1 MITLTDSAIQELKR
15 LRSKY
20 EKEGSQ
26 PILRL
31 GVKPSG
37 CSGLSYVMNFE
48 SRANPDDH
56 TFDFGDIQ
64 VAVDPLSMTLISGTT
79 VDFSEDLL
87 GAVSASGTP
96 TQSPVVGVAPPLP
109 LLRLLLSLVTKVSI
123 AASHPPLGVNGWRAL
138 GWAAKGQTKSIPS
151 GW

>member
-1 MITLTDSAIQELKR
+1 MITVTDSAVQELKR

-20 EKEGSQ
+20 EKDGAE

-48 SRANPDDH
+48 SQANPDDQ
-56 TFDFGDIQ
+56 TFEFDGLR
-64 VAVDPLSMTLISGTT
+64 VAVDPLSMTLISGIT

-87 GAVSASGTP
+87 GGGFRFKNPNAVASCGCGTSFAISE
-96 TQSPVVGVAPPLP
+96 T
-109 LLRLLLSLVTKVSI
+109 
-123 AASHPPLGVNGWRAL
+123 AA
-138 GWAAKGQTKSIPS
+138 AAGH
-151 GW
+151 

>member
-87 GAVSASGTP
+87 GGRF
-96 TQSPVVGVAPPLP
+96 PLQEP
-109 LLRLLLSLVTKVSI
+109 QCNS
-123 AASHPPLGVNGWRAL
+123 
-138 GWAAKGQTKSIPS
+138 
-151 GW
+151 